1 MVDDK
6 NNDVK
11 PILRKRKKRMA
22 KRDFNIKRFEH
33 RLPQIDRQ
41 YRQKKQDSIST
52 VLTFRDIGSIFY
64 A

>member
-1 MVDDK
+1 MVDDN

-22 KRDFNIKRFEH
+22 KRDFNIKRFGH
-33 RLPQIDRQ
+33 RLSRIDRQ
-41 YRQKKQDSIST
+41 NRLRKQDNIST
-52 VLTFRDIGSIFY
+52 VLTFCDIGSAFY